1 MTRAPTEP
9 SEEAALRAEIKR
21 VCWGRFVSESEFD
34 QLLDRFRAAAPTEPS
49 EEALEAAAELCEAW
63 RQCEEWGQ
71 LKPSIAIALDRF
83 RAAGVRRAAPRD
95 GLTPRLRALSIT
107 NQHASLF
114 TSVGAREQV
123 AESIEKHITAAPDA
137 EPGR

>member
-1 MTRAPTEP
+1 MSDTPSPERPPTEP
-9 SEEAALRAEIKR
+9 SKEAALRAEIKR

-34 QLLDRFRAAAPTEPS
+34 QLLDRFRAA
-49 EEALEAAAELCEAW
+49 
-63 RQCEEWGQ
+63 
-71 LKPSIAIALDRF
+71 
-83 RAAGVRRAAPRD
+83 GVRED
-95 GLTPRLRALSIT
+95 SLTPRLRALSIA

-123 AESIEKHITAAPDA
+123 AESIEKHITAARRE